1 MTSHS
6 KAWFAV
12 FRPSPGTTIFIGTT
26 SRASNKRLGGGGTPS
41 SFSTPWRILFQW
53 VATVVGCFSGRL
65 LGQQRAAVRYS
76 WATGRSRASGGVA
89 PAQDGY
95 GGLTQLRARGRQ
107 AGRRLAAM
115 PLWALATG
123 EIRPCTRL
131 EIGWH
136 RRPIVPGEAL
146 RTCFCLGGPTV
157 Y

>member
-1 MTSHS
+1 MTSHG

-12 FRPSPGTTIFIGTT
+12 FLPSPGTTIFIGTAR
-26 SRASNKRLGGGGTPS
+26 RASNKKRLGGGTPS
-41 SFSTPWRILFQW
+41 SFFHAIPNPFS
-53 VATVVGCFSGRL
+53 VGCYSDRL

-136 RRPIVPGEAL
+136 R
-146 RTCFCLGGPTV
+146 
-157 Y
+157 